1 MSETA
6 DENDAGLFARPM
18 KVSGF
23 GAACDRE
30 RRGVVLSKADLCD
43 PTLQYFRL
51 SAPHNRNNPR
61 GICLL
66 INQRDFD
73 REKTGQ
79 ERRDGTDVDADA
91 IERTFIKLGYSVNR
105 ATNLTLRKMQ
115 MLLSNVSCQDHS
127 HFDSFVCVVLSH
139 GSDGIIYAS
148 DGYLPADNLLSFF
161 RGDRCP
167 SLVGKPKMFF
177 IQAGSNIVF
186 IQIHEACS
194 PLSLSRACRGSA
206 FDRGVSL
213 ASDAGAEDVLVC
225 KLPSEADI
233 LVANS
238 TVPGYFAWR
247 NSNTGSWFIQ
257 ELCTV
262 LGADAASSGEH
273 FDIVTLLTVV
283 SRKVALL
290 YESNTGQPG
299 SHGMKQ
305 MVSVS
310 STLTRRAFLT
320 G

>member
-1 MSETA
+1 MVEGALTGRATELTLDRNRQDNEPS
-6 DENDAGLFARPM
+6 ARWLEALDFKPR
-18 KVSGF
+18 VSG
-23 GAACDRE
+23 
-30 RRGVVLSKADLCD
+30 
-43 PTLQYFRL
+43 
-51 SAPHNRNNPR
+51 
-61 GICLL
+61 
-66 INQRDFD
+66 
-73 REKTGQ
+73 
-79 ERRDGTDVDADA
+79 
-91 IERTFIKLGYSVNR
+91 IE
-105 ATNLTLRKMQ
+105 
-115 MLLSNVSCQDHS
+115 
-127 HFDSFVCVVLSH
+127 
-139 GSDGIIYAS
+139 
-148 DGYLPADNLLSFF
+148 
-161 RGDRCP
+161 
-167 SLVGKPKMFF
+167 SLVFHTSGW
-177 IQAGSNIVF
+177 
-186 IQIHEACS
+186 
-194 PLSLSRACRGSA
+194 ACRGSA

-262 LGADAASSGEH
+262 LGADAANSGEH

>member
-1 MSETA
+1 
-6 DENDAGLFARPM
+6 M
-18 KVSGF
+18 KVGGF

-30 RRGVVLSKADLCD
+30 RRGLVLSKADICD
-43 PTLQYFRL
+43 PTLQYFRV
-51 SAPHNRNNPR
+51 SEPHNRNNPR

-91 IERTFIKLGYSVNR
+91 IERTFVKLGYSVNR

-148 DGYLPADNLLSFF
+148 DG
-161 RGDRCP
+161 
-167 SLVGKPKMFF
+167 
-177 IQAGSNIVF
+177 
-186 IQIHEACS
+186 
-194 PLSLSRACRGSA
+194 A
-206 FDRGVSL
+206 FDRGVCL
-213 ASDAGAEDVLVC
+213 ASDAGADDVLVC
-225 KLPSEADI
+225 KLPAEADI

-262 LGADAASSGEH
+262 LSADAASSSEH
-273 FDIVTLLTVV
+273 FDILTLLAVV

>member
-1 MSETA
+1 MSENA
-6 DENDAGLFARPM
+6 DENDAGLFGRPM
-18 KVSGF
+18 KVGGF

-30 RRGVVLSKADLCD
+30 RRGLVLSKADICD
-43 PTLQYFRL
+43 PTLQYFRV
-51 SAPHNRNNPR
+51 SEPHNRNNPR

-91 IERTFIKLGYSVNR
+91 IERTFVKLGYSVNR

-148 DGYLPADNLLSFF
+148 DGYLPADNLISFF

-177 IQAGSNIVF
+177 IQA
-186 IQIHEACS
+186 
-194 PLSLSRACRGSA
+194 CRGSA
-206 FDRGVSL
+206 FDRGVCL
-213 ASDAGAEDVLVC
+213 ASDAGADDVLVC
-225 KLPSEADI
+225 KLPAEADI

-262 LGADAASSGEH
+262 LSADAASSSEH
-273 FDIVTLLTVV
+273 FDILTLLAVV